1 MPKAILA
8 LNAGSSSLKFGLY
21 EAASSKELRP
31 VARGAIDLG
40 TPPALIA
47 KASGGSVLLEKE
59 LPGAGLEELVAE
71 LVSWIDREAGGREL
85 AAVGHR
91 IVHGGSRFSDP
102 VLLTPEIIE
111 DVEKLT
117 PLAPLH
123 QPRSVAPIRAMQAV
137 RPNLSQ
143 VGCFDTAFHWTMDAA
158 ARRFALP
165 RRFEAGGIR
174 RYGFHGLSYEYMAL
188 RLGQV
193 APKLAAGRVVVAHLG
208 NGASLCALK
217 AGRSIDTTMGFSALD
232 GLVMGTRCGAID
244 PGVLLYLLQEE
255 GFSPAELQHL
265 LYEESGLK
273 GVSGISGDVR
283 TLSESD
289 DPRARE
295 ALELFAFR
303 AARETAALAGTL
315 GGLDGLVFTAGIGEH
330 SASVRAAICTRLE
343 WLGARIDRD
352 ANEAHAERISSDDSA
367 IDIRVIPTDEEAVI
381 AHHVLSAVGK
391 L

>member
-1 MPKAILA
+1 MQKAILA

-123 QPRSVAPIRAMQAV
+123 QPRSVAHRLQLA
-137 RPNLSQ
+137 RPVVCARTRLHADEARGQIGEERSNL
-143 VGCFDTAFHWTMDAA
+143 
-158 ARRFALP
+158 
-165 RRFEAGGIR
+165 
-174 RYGFHGLSYEYMAL
+174 
-188 RLGQV
+188 V
-193 APKLAAGRVVVAHLG
+193 APQLLAKHDLAVLVHTWTWNMFLARSRPTVVMCMVDAPSG
-208 NGASLCALK
+208 S
-217 AGRSIDTTMGFSALD
+217 SA
-232 GLVMGTRCGAID
+232 C
-244 PGVLLYLLQEE
+244 
-255 GFSPAELQHL
+255 
-265 LYEESGLK
+265 
-273 GVSGISGDVR
+273 
-283 TLSESD
+283 
-289 DPRARE
+289 
-295 ALELFAFR
+295 
-303 AARETAALAGTL
+303 
-315 GGLDGLVFTAGIGEH
+315 
-330 SASVRAAICTRLE
+330 
-343 WLGARIDRD
+343 
-352 ANEAHAERISSDDSA
+352 
-367 IDIRVIPTDEEAVI
+367 
-381 AHHVLSAVGK
+381 
-391 L
+391 